1 MNNVS
6 DAQSRAIKPKKEVKH
21 MKGFWKRL
29 HRDSRGFTLVEL
41 LIVVVILGVLAA
53 IVLPNFTGITE
64 RGKDEAAAAELS
76 IVQTAMDTMM
86 AKEILSSVTST
97 NATDNMSGFPSGN
110 GLYPNYIRY
119 EETQGTYSCDNTG
132 LVKQET
138 TGY

>member
-1 MNNVS
+1 
-6 DAQSRAIKPKKEVKH
+6 
-21 MKGFWKRL
+21 MKGFLKKL

-64 RGKDEAAAAELS
+64 RGKEEAAAAELS

-86 AKEILSSVTST
+86 ATEVLGSVTVT
-97 NATDNMSGFPSGN
+97 LATSNMSAFPTN
-110 GLYPNYIRY
+110 NVLYPTYMRY
-119 EETQGTYSCDNTG
+119 GTTQGTYSCDNTG
-132 LVKQET
+132 LVTQNS